1 TGGNRLGVLARRPA
15 ARQLSWLGYAGSTGL
30 AEVDGFIG
38 DRWLLPPGAEA
49 GFVEPL
55 LRLPNCFTVYAP
67 PSGAPEVPPLGREP
81 WFGSFNGLHKLSDEV
96 LALWARVLAAT
107 PGSRL
112 LIKAPGLQHAAER
125 EALQRRWPG
134 DAALLALEG
143 PGPLHDYLQA
153 FGRVDIALD
162 PFPYSGGMTTLDAL
176 WMGVPV
182 LTLPGAAPI
191 SRQGLSF
198 LQALGLAE
206 G

>member
-1 TGGNRLGVLARRPA
+1 PA

-96 LALWARVLAAT
+96 L
-107 PGSRL
+107 
-112 LIKAPGLQHAAER
+112 
-125 EALQRRWPG
+125 
-134 DAALLALEG
+134 
-143 PGPLHDYLQA
+143 
-153 FGRVDIALD
+153 
-162 PFPYSGGMTTLDAL
+162 
-176 WMGVPV
+176 
-182 LTLPGAAPI
+182 
-191 SRQGLSF
+191 
-198 LQALGLAE
+198 
-206 G
+206 